1 MQLTTPSGFRL
12 RPGTPSYD
20 AAWFEHHA
28 GRVPV
33 QWRRRLE
40 KAYARTRA
48 KVSEFA
54 ANTWLREI
62 SESLGALVLPLS
74 AGDADVR
81 AAADRLALEC
91 MRTAGESARDLD
103 SYREAAE
110 RYVRGRGCRPPDVD
124 DTRGAIARMTCPL
137 WWRRQLRREHGR
149 KIERHAIGF
158 GYVHAKAE
166 KYVSDVNVQ
175 RRQEQRRRNAATLA
189 AVKVENQ
196 HGNEFTLAELAE
208 RSNACPR
215 IRRAELMTRISGF
228 EAVARG
234 LGHVAEFWTLTCP
247 SRFHARRAVDGAE
260 NPRYQAGT
268 TPRDGQ
274 GHLSAAWARLRSFM
288 QRRGV
293 RWYGF
298 RVAEPHHDGCPH
310 WHVLLFMPAEA
321 VATARKAARLYFL
334 FRHDR
339 REPGAYRNRVKFVSV
354 EMSEARSAAGY
365 IAKYISKN
373 IDGYQVQ
380 RDLYG
385 QDAVEGAQR
394 IDAWAATWGIRQFQ
408 QLGGA
413 PVGVWRELRRMR
425 VADRMSDAMAGAI
438 EAADAGD
445 WAGYIRIQGGPMVDR
460 KSLALVLAKTRPGE
474 RWCPVRGVPEPAP
487 ESRYGEQGGE
497 VVWGVEDARRGAAF
511 ISRVFRWV
519 VKGLKQGQPVPLDR
533 AGARDRTEAWF
544 AEAKAARRGFGVPW
558 TRVNNCTRGVEDL
571 SGPGPLPAFQML
583 AGDELEGWKRRP
595 DVRPEVVS
603 WWCGDGGASEVAP
616 A

>member
-1 MQLTTPSGFRL
+1 MQLIAPNGFRL
-12 RPGTPSYD
+12 RPGTQSYD

-33 QWRRRLE
+33 QWRKRLE
-40 KAYARTRA
+40 RAYNRTRA

-54 ANTWLREI
+54 ANTWLRQV
-62 SESLGALVLPLS
+62 SDSLGALVLPLS
-74 AGDADVR
+74 AGDADIRV
-81 AAADRLALEC
+81 AADRFALDC
-91 MRTAGESARDLD
+91 MRTAGELSHDLD
-103 SYREAAE
+103 SYREAAA
-110 RYVRGRGCRPPDVD
+110 RYVRGRGCRPPDVED
-124 DTRGAIARMTCPL
+124 SRAAIARMTCPL
-137 WWRRQLRREHGR
+137 WWRRQLRRQHGR
-149 KIERHAIGF
+149 KIEGHAIGF

-189 AVKVENQ
+189 GVTAENQ
-196 HGNEFTLAELAE
+196 NGDAFTLAELAE

-274 GHLSAAWARLRSFM
+274 GHLSASWARLRSFM

-321 VATARKAARLYFL
+321 VELARKAARLYFL

-385 QDAVEGAQR
+385 QDAVEGSQR

-408 QLGGA
+408 QIGGA
-413 PVGVWRELRRMR
+413 PVGVWRELRRMKPK
-425 VADRMSDAMAGAI
+425 DGMSDTLADAVV
-438 EAADAGD
+438 AADAGD
-445 WAGYIRIQGGPMVDR
+445 WASYVQLQGGPLVER
-460 KSLALVLAKTRPGE
+460 KALTLRIARTRPGE
-474 RWCPVRGVPEPAP
+474 VWCPVRNVPQPAP
-487 ESRYGEQGGE
+487 LTRYGEQAGA
-497 VVWGVEDARRGAAF
+497 VVWGVEDVRKGAAF
-511 ISRVFRWV
+511 LSRMFKWSI
-519 VKGLKQGQPVPLDR
+519 KR
-533 AGARDRTEAWF
+533 AAQ
-544 AEAKAARRGFGVPW
+544 AAGRVFGVPW
-558 TRVNNCTRGVEDL
+558 TRVNNCTGVEGVE
-571 SGPGPLPAFQML
+571 GPCS
-583 AGDELEGWKRRP
+583 RS
-595 DVRPEVVS
+595 EV
-603 WWCGDGGASEVAP
+603 DGGARSEP
-616 A
+616 AGVLDGGRPADLPTVRPSGEGGAVVEGGGCG

>member
-1 MQLTTPSGFRL
+1 
-12 RPGTPSYD
+12 
-20 AAWFEHHA
+20 
-28 GRVPV
+28 
-33 QWRRRLE
+33 
-40 KAYARTRA
+40 
-48 KVSEFA
+48 
-54 ANTWLREI
+54 
-62 SESLGALVLPLS
+62 
-74 AGDADVR
+74 
-81 AAADRLALEC
+81 
-91 MRTAGESARDLD
+91 
-103 SYREAAE
+103 
-110 RYVRGRGCRPPDVD
+110 
-124 DTRGAIARMTCPL
+124 MTCPL
-137 WWRRQLRREHGR
+137 WWRRQLRRQHGR

-158 GYVHAKAE
+158 GYVHAKGE

-189 AVKVENQ
+189 SVTAENQ
-196 HGNEFTLAELAE
+196 HGDAFTLAELAE

-228 EAVARG
+228 EEVARG

-310 WHVLLFMPAEA
+310 WHVLLFMPADA
-321 VATARKAARLYFL
+321 VQTARKAARLYFL
-334 FRHDR
+334 YRHDR

-425 VADRMSDAMAGAI
+425 VADRMSDAMAGAV
-438 EAADAGD
+438 EAADSGD
-445 WAGYIRIQGGPMVDR
+445 WAEYIRIQGGPMVDR
-460 KSLALVLAKTRPGE
+460 KSLALVLAKTRAGE
-474 RWCPVRGVPEPAP
+474 KWCPVRGVPEPAP
-487 ESRYGEQGGE
+487 ETRYGEQGGA

-511 ISRVFRWV
+511 ISRMFRWSI
-519 VKGLKQGQPVPLDR
+519 KR
-533 AGARDRTEAWF
+533 A
-544 AEAKAARRGFGVPW
+544 AEARRGFGVPW
-558 TRVNNCTRGVEDL
+558 TRVNNCTGAGSDVADMAAVVEL
-571 SGPGPLPAFQML
+571 PVRTAGTGRVQPVPVVREKAAERVRWLTGPDFEAW
-583 AGDELEGWKRRP
+583 AARP
-595 DVRPEVVS
+595 DVRPDFVAWFRRVAS
-603 WWCGDGGASEVAP
+603 DQGG
-616 A
+616 

>member
-1 MQLTTPSGFRL
+1 MILVAPSGFRL

-28 GRVPV
+28 GRVPA
-33 QWRRRLE
+33 QWRKRLE
-40 KAYARTRA
+40 RAYNRTRA

-54 ANTWLREI
+54 ANTWLRQV
-62 SESLGALVLPLS
+62 SESLGSLVLPLS
-74 AGDADVR
+74 AGDAEVR
-81 AAADRLALEC
+81 AAADRFALEC
-91 MRTAGESARDLD
+91 MRTAGELSHDLD
-103 SYREAAE
+103 SYREAAA
-110 RYVRGRGCRPPDVD
+110 RYVRGRGCRPPDVED
-124 DTRGAIARMTCPL
+124 SRAAVARMTCPL
-137 WWRRQLRREHGR
+137 WWRRQLRRQHGR

-158 GYVHAKAE
+158 GYVHAKGE

-189 AVKVENQ
+189 SVTAENQ
-196 HGNEFTLAELAE
+196 HGDAFTLAELAE

-247 SRFHARRAVDGAE
+247 SRFHARRAVDGSE
-260 NPRYQAGT
+260 NPRFQGAS
-268 TPRDGQ
+268 PRDAQ
-274 GHLSAAWARLRSFM
+274 GHLSASWARLRSFM

-310 WHVLLFMPAEA
+310 WHVLLFMPADA
-321 VATARKAARLYFL
+321 VQTARKAARLYFL
-334 FRHDR
+334 YRHDR

-425 VADRMSDAMAGAI
+425 VADRMSDAMAGAVQ
-438 EAADAGD
+438 AADSGD
-445 WAGYIRIQGGPMVDR
+445 WAEYIRIQGGPMVDR
-460 KSLALVLAKTRPGE
+460 KSLALVLAKTRAGE
-474 RWCPVRGVPEPAP
+474 KWCPVRGVPEPAP
-487 ESRYGEQGGE
+487 ETRYGEQGGA

-511 ISRVFRWV
+511 ISRMFRWSI
-519 VKGLKQGQPVPLDR
+519 KR
-533 AGARDRTEAWF
+533 A
-544 AEAKAARRGFGVPW
+544 AEARRGFGVPW
-558 TRVNNCTRGVEDL
+558 TRVNNCTGVGSDVADMAAVVEL
-571 SGPGPLPAFQML
+571 PVRTAGTGRVQQVPVVREKAAERVRWLTGPDFEAW
-583 AGDELEGWKRRP
+583 AARP
-595 DVRPEVVS
+595 DVRPDFVAWFRRVAS
-603 WWCGDGGASEVAP
+603 DQGG
-616 A
+616 

>member
-1 MQLTTPSGFRL
+1 MQLIAPNGFRL

-33 QWRRRLE
+33 QWRKRLE
-40 KAYARTRA
+40 RAYNRTRA

-54 ANTWLREI
+54 ANTWLRQV
-62 SESLGALVLPLS
+62 SDSLGALVLPLS
-74 AGDADVR
+74 AGDADIRV
-81 AAADRLALEC
+81 AADRFALDC
-91 MRTAGESARDLD
+91 MRTAGELSHDLD
-103 SYREAAE
+103 SYREAAA
-110 RYVRGRGCRPPDVD
+110 RYVRGRGCRPPDVED
-124 DTRGAIARMTCPL
+124 SRAAVARMTCPL
-137 WWRRQLRREHGR
+137 WWRRQLRRQHGR
-149 KIERHAIGF
+149 KIEGHAIGF

-189 AVKVENQ
+189 SVTAENQ
-196 HGNEFTLAELAE
+196 NGDAFTLAELAE

-274 GHLSAAWARLRSFM
+274 GHLSASWARLRSFM

-321 VATARKAARLYFL
+321 VETARKAARLYFL

-408 QLGGA
+408 QVGGA
-413 PVGVWRELRRMR
+413 PVGVWRELRRMKPK
-425 VADRMSDAMAGAI
+425 DGMSDTLADAVV
-438 EAADAGD
+438 AADAGD
-445 WAGYIRIQGGPMVDR
+445 WASYVQLQGGPLVER
-460 KSLALVLAKTRPGE
+460 KALPLRIARTRPGE
-474 RWCPVRGVPEPAP
+474 VWCPVRNVPQPAP
-487 ESRYGEQGGE
+487 LTRYGEQAGA
-497 VVWGVEDARRGAAF
+497 VVWGVEDVRKGAAF
-511 ISRVFRWV
+511 LSRMFKWSI
-519 VKGLKQGQPVPLDR
+519 KR
-533 AGARDRTEAWF
+533 AAQ
-544 AEAKAARRGFGVPW
+544 AAGRVFGVPW
-558 TRVNNCTRGVEDL
+558 TRVNNCTGVEGVE
-571 SGPGPLPAFQML
+571 GPCS
-583 AGDELEGWKRRP
+583 RS
-595 DVRPEVVS
+595 EV
-603 WWCGDGGASEVAP
+603 DGGARSAP
-616 A
+616 AGVLDGGRPADLPAVRPSGEGGAVVEGGGCG

>member
-1 MQLTTPSGFRL
+1 MIAPNGFRL
-12 RPGTPSYD
+12 RPGTQSYD

-33 QWRRRLE
+33 QWRKRLE
-40 KAYARTRA
+40 RAYNRTRE

-54 ANTWLREI
+54 ANTWLRQV

-74 AGDADVR
+74 AGDADIRV
-81 AAADRLALEC
+81 AADRFALDC
-91 MRTAGESARDLD
+91 MRTAGELSHDLD

-110 RYVRGRGCRPPDVD
+110 RYVRGRGCRPPDVED
-124 DTRGAIARMTCPL
+124 SRAAVARMTCPL
-137 WWRRQLRREHGR
+137 WWRRQLRRQHGR
-149 KIERHAIGF
+149 KIEGHAIGF

-189 AVKVENQ
+189 TVVAENQ
-196 HGNEFTLAELAE
+196 HGDEMTLAELAE
-208 RSNACPR
+208 RSNSCPR

-274 GHLSAAWARLRSFM
+274 GHLSASWARLRSFM

-321 VATARKAARLYFL
+321 VETARKAARLYFL

-339 REPGAYRNRVKFVSV
+339 SEPGAYRNRVKFVSV

-365 IAKYISKN
+365 IAKYIAKN
-373 IDGYQVQ
+373 VDGYQVQ

-394 IDAWAATWGIRQFQ
+394 IDAWAATWGIRQFSQ
-408 QLGGA
+408 IGGA
-413 PVGVWRELRRMR
+413 PVGVWRELRRMTPN
-425 VADRMSDAMAGAI
+425 DGMSDTLADAVV
-438 EAADAGD
+438 AADAGD
-445 WAGYIRIQGGPMVDR
+445 FAGYVKLQGGPLVER
-460 KSLALVLAKTRPGE
+460 KALPLRIARTRPGE
-474 RWCPVRGVPEPAP
+474 VWCPVRNVPQPAP
-487 ESRYGEQGGE
+487 LTRYGEQAGA
-497 VVWGVEDARRGAAF
+497 VVWGVEDVRKGVAF
-511 ISRVFRWV
+511 LSRVFKWSIR
-519 VKGLKQGQPVPLDR
+519 R
-533 AGARDRTEAWF
+533 AAGRV
-544 AEAKAARRGFGVPW
+544 FGVPW
-558 TRVNNCTRGVEDL
+558 TRVNNCTGVEGVGGARSASHGVLD
-571 SGPGPLPAFQML
+571 G
-583 AGDELEGWKRRP
+583 GWP
-595 DVRPEVVS
+595 DDFPNVRPSGEGVAVVEGGG
-603 WWCGDGGASEVAP
+603 CG
-616 A
+616 